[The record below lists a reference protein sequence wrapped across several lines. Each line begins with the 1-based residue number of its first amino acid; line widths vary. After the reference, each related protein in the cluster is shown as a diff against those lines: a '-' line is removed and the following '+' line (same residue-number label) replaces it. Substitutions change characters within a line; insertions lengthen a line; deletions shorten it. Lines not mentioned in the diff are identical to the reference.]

1 MASSKAPPFYLPDGN
16 GADER
21 LKGVSE
27 GARLDELKEMLK
39 AEGAV
44 DALNLDGGGSNN
56 SSSFFPSSSSASSTS
71 PSSTASPASSG
82 RW

>member
-27 GARLDELKEMLK
+27 GARLGELKEMLK
-39 AEGAV
+39 GLSAV
-44 DALNLDGGGSNN
+44 DALN
-56 SSSFFPSSSSASSTS
+56 
-71 PSSTASPASSG
+71 STAAAPRRSSPTPLH
-82 RW
+82 RP